1 MASKK
6 YRGKPCVYCRERLSS
21 DGDHVICR
29 EFFPINR
36 RSDLPKVP
44 ACKQCNNEKSLLEHY
59 LTAVL
64 PFGARHGDAHDVI
77 EMTPARLAKN
87 RALHERLALGLRHL
101 LRSRDGGP
109 WELDMT
115 LPLDGQAVEKHF
127 EYVVRGLAW
136 YHWEVELGAPHFV
149 RAAFLAQGGRQHFDK
164 FFAGATRARVE
175 SSLAGGG
182 FRYEGIQAQDN
193 ASLTLWRM
201 SLYGLEVSG
210 NEQPGER
217 SSIVYGL
224 SVPKEWPVAQKL
236 MGILAG

>member
-6 YRGKPCVYCRERLSS
+6 YRDKPCVYCRERMSS
-21 DGDHVICR
+21 DGDHVVCR

-64 PFGARHGDAHDVI
+64 PFGARHVDAHDVI

-87 RALHERLALGLRHL
+87 RALHERLALGLRHV
-101 LRSRDGGP
+101 LRSRNGGA

-115 LPLDGQAVEKHF
+115 LPLDGQAVEKLF
-127 EYVVRGLAW
+127 EYVVKGLAW
-136 YHWEVELGAPHFV
+136 HHWKLELTTAHFV
-149 RAAFLAQGGRQHFDK
+149 RAAFLTEEGRQHFDK
-164 FFAGATRARVE
+164 FFAGAAQAHVGE
-175 SSLAGGG
+175 NLAAGG
-182 FRYEGIQAQDN
+182 FRYEGIQAKDI
-193 ASLTLWRM
+193 AALTLWRM

-210 NEQPGER
+210 DRKPGEH
-217 SSIVYGL
+217 SSVVYGV
-224 SVPKEWPVAQKL
+224 SVPKEWPVAGKL